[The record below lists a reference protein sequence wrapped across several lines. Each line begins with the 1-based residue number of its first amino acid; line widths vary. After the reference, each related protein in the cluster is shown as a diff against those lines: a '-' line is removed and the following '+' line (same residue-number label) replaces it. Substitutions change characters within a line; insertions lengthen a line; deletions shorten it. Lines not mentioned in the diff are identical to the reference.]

1 MRVAISVAA
10 LVLYVQVIMTMAEP
24 KNTLLR
30 ATTLASSTV
39 LAALAIIFLLGFA
52 K

>member
-1 MRVAISVAA
+1 MRIAISVAA
-10 LVLYVQVIMTMAEP
+10 LLVYLQVIMTMAEP
-24 KNTLLR
+24 KNLLLR

-52 K
+52 R